1 LSGLYFYENCV
12 TDYSDGALRMSEQQS
27 SRNGGDSTT
36 DARGAANA
44 IEVRDLRRRFGRQQV
59 LDGVTLDFREG
70 QITTIVGPSGSGK
83 TVLLKHLNL
92 LLRPDSGSIKI
103 DNVEV
108 TRLGT
113 LGMDAVREKF
123 GMLFQAGALFDSMS
137 VFDNV
142 AFPLVEKTRLS
153 RSEIDDRVHETLK
166 AVGLEGME
174 RKFPSEMSGGMQKRA
189 ALARAL
195 VRRPKILMLD
205 EPTTGLDP
213 TRTGAIHDLIR
224 RTQQNF
230 RLTAVMVSHDV
241 PAVFQVSDRVAFLH
255 EGRTHLNGTVAEVM
269 DAGDDVFQRFLAGRA
284 SGDDNESVLGG

>member
-1 LSGLYFYENCV
+1 
-12 TDYSDGALRMSEQQS
+12 MSEQQS
-27 SRNGGDSTT
+27 NRNGGD
-36 DARGAANA
+36 ARGAPDAGSAGNA

-59 LDGVTLDFREG
+59 LDGVTLDFPAG

-103 DNVEV
+103 DNLEV
-108 TRLGT
+108 TRLGA
-113 LGMDAVREKF
+113 LGLDAVREKF

-142 AFPLVEKTRLS
+142 AFPLVEKTKLN
-153 RSEIDDRVHETLK
+153 RSEITDRVHETLK

-213 TRTGAIHDLIR
+213 TRTGAIHELIR

-230 RLTAVMVSHDV
+230 QLTAVMVSHDV
-241 PAVFQVSDRVAFLH
+241 PAVFEVSDRVAFLH
-255 EGRTHLNGTVAEVM
+255 QGRTHLNGTVADVM
-269 DAGDDVFQRFLAGRA
+269 AAGDDVFQRFLAGRA
-284 SGDDNESVLGG
+284 AGEENESVTG